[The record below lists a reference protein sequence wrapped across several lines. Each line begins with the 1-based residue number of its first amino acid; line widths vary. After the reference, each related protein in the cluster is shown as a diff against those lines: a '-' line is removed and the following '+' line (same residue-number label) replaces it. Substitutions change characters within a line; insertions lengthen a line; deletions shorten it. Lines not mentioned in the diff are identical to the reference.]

1 MDVMKPVKLSPEE
14 EEVVAQIAFENIL
27 RKLEREGRKEVSRL
41 EIEDAVKEAYSIF
54 IARRVA
60 ELLYKE
66 GVKVI

>member
-1 MDVMKPVKLSPEE
+1 MDVMKVKLSPEE
-14 EEVVAQIAFENIL
+14 EEIVAQIAFENIL
-27 RKLEREGRKEVSRL
+27 RKLEREGRKEVSRS

>member
-1 MDVMKPVKLSPEE
+1 MDVMRPVKLSPEE
-14 EEVVAQIAFENIL
+14 EEIVAQIAFENIL

>member
-1 MDVMKPVKLSPEE
+1 MDVMKVKLSPEE

>member
-1 MDVMKPVKLSPEE
+1 MKVKLSPEE
-14 EEVVAQIAFENIL
+14 EEIVAQIAFENIL
-27 RKLEREGRKEVSRL
+27 RKLEREGRKEVSRS

-66 GVKVI
+66 GIKVI

>member
-1 MDVMKPVKLSPEE
+1 MDVMKVKLSPEE
-14 EEVVAQIAFENIL
+14 EEIVAQIAFENIL
-27 RKLEREGRKEVSRL
+27 RKLEREGRKEVSRS

-66 GVKVI
+66 GIKVI

>member
-1 MDVMKPVKLSPEE
+1 MKVKLSPEE
-14 EEVVAQIAFENIL
+14 EEIVAQIAFENIL

>member
-1 MDVMKPVKLSPEE
+1 MKPVKLSPEE

>member
-1 MDVMKPVKLSPEE
+1 MRPVKLSPEE

-27 RKLEREGRKEVSRL
+27 RKLEREGRKEVSRS

-66 GVKVI
+66 GIKVI

>member
-1 MDVMKPVKLSPEE
+1 MKVKLSPEE

-27 RKLEREGRKEVSRL
+27 RKLEREGRKEVSRS